1 MKKFM
6 MSTLLLSGMLSI
18 SMGQVHAADTDSHDT
33 TGKVGFKAPDTGGL
47 TMTNT
52 DALNIDFGSNPIS
65 ADDKTYTNINDAKA
79 TVQDIRGTAA
89 GWTLTVAQNAQF
101 KTSDNTELTGAQMTI
116 KTPTFDKTSTATATV
131 DQGLVLTTDNTAH
144 KIMGA
149 AAGKGNGTAIAD
161 MNTGSVT
168 LDVPGKTVKVAKDYT
183 PMLTLNLADA
193 PANN

>member
-33 TGKVGFKAPDTGGL
+33 TGKVGFKTPDTGGL

-52 DALNIDFGSNPIS
+52 NDLDIDFGSNPIS
-65 ADDKTYTNINDAKA
+65 ADDKTYTNVNDAKA
-79 TVQDIRGTAA
+79 TVQDIRGTAT
-89 GWTLTVAQNAQF
+89 GWTLTVAQKAQF
-101 KTSDNTELTGAQMTI
+101 KTADSDELTGAQITI
-116 KTPTFDKTSTATATV
+116 KTPTLDTTSTATATV
-131 DQGLVLTTDNTAH
+131 DKNLVLTTDNTAH

-149 AAGKGNGTAIAD
+149 TTGEGNGTAIAD
-161 MNTGSVT
+161 MNTGSVS

-183 PMLTLNLADA
+183 TMLTWNLADV